1 MREIN
6 PRDAGNAPR
15 GEPGAGNAFFF
26 GGLEAAVK
34 LIDEIVCLFMSPPLT
49 TSALTRRQE
58 AIDSYQER

>member
-1 MREIN
+1 MQETLRVASHRQETL
-6 PRDAGNAPR
+6 
-15 GEPGAGNAFFF
+15 FF

-34 LIDEIVCLFMSPPLT
+34 LIDKIVCLFMSPPLT